1 MGHTQS
7 FISATLPAGV
17 SGCPSKK
24 PGLLGLPQ
32 HCGGWWIFILYKPD
46 EQVAG
51 G

>member
-24 PGLLGLPQ
+24 LGLPQ